1 MSSIGQYLF
10 LPVTIFCNVL
20 KENKKLFFKLEFLG
34 YDFTVLF
41 EVHHLLQACSAQ
53 KDCVVQHTG
62 FLSPVN
68 CWPSESGNSCDVNIE
83 YELQEESLE
92 LNDVIITIPLP

>member
-1 MSSIGQYLF
+1 M
-10 LPVTIFCNVL
+10 
-20 KENKKLFFKLEFLG
+20 
-34 YDFTVLF
+34 VLF
-41 EVHHLLQACSAQ
+41 EVHHLSKACSAQ

-62 FLSPVN
+62 FLPPVN

>member
-1 MSSIGQYLF
+1 MLC
-10 LPVTIFCNVL
+10 LPPL
-20 KENKKLFFKLEFLG
+20 KACALQKAG
-34 YDFTVLF
+34 VAQ
-41 EVHHLLQACSAQ
+41 HHVS
-53 KDCVVQHTG
+53 VP
-62 FLSPVN
+62 SVN